1 MTEISN
7 LNMDFNQRVV
17 IASEEQPWLA
27 SPKAGVWRK
36 PLARE
41 QAEQGHA
48 TSIVKYDAGASFSAH
63 NHPLGEEILVLD
75 GVFSDQT
82 GDYPAGTYIRNPK
95 GFVHA
100 PYSTDGCTLL
110 VKLHQFQASDSA
122 QIRVDTKTTDW
133 QKASGGVFTMPLHKH
148 QSESVALIKL
158 PQGSTFTPT
167 NELIDGQKSCS
178 DAIANGEEIYILS
191 GVLKNAFDSYPAGS
205 WLRSPCLND
214 EPYCAETETIIWIK
228 SGHLSQNQR

>member
-1 MTEISN
+1 
-7 LNMDFNQRVV
+7 MDFNQRVV
-17 IASEEQPWLA
+17 ISSEKQEWLA

-41 QAEQGHA
+41 HAEQGHA

-110 VKLHQFQASDSA
+110 VKLHQFQAADSA
-122 QIRVDTKTTDW
+122 QIRVDTKTAAW
-133 QKASGGVFTMPLHKH
+133 QRTPAGNFIMPLHKH
-148 QSESVALIKL
+148 QNESVALIKL
-158 PQGSTFTPT
+158 SPGSTFTPAD
-167 NELIDGQKSCS
+167 ELIGGQNSRP
-178 DAIANGEEIYILS
+178 DTDTNANGEEIYILS
-191 GVLKNAFDSYPAGS
+191 GSLKSALGSHAAGS
-205 WLRSPCLND
+205 WLRSPYLND
-214 EPYCAETETIIWIK
+214 EPYFAEADTVIWIK
-228 SGHLSQNQR
+228 SGHLPQHQI

>member
-122 QIRVDTKTTDW
+122 QIRVDTKTTAW

-148 QSESVALIKL
+148 QSESVSLFKISANQTFIDE
-158 PQGSTFTPT
+158 GSNGNPRP
-167 NELIDGQKSCS
+167 C
-178 DAIANGEEIYILS
+178 GEEVFVLS
-191 GVLKNAFDSYPAGS
+191 GEIKDEFSNYPAGT
-205 WLRSPCLND
+205 WLRTPEIGKGYTSITP
-214 EPYCAETETIIWIK
+214 ESVIWIK
-228 SGHLSQNQR
+228 TGHL